1 MTLTLQ
7 QQNPVHLRIAFII
20 ALLFALSVIWLSPTP
35 SIADLSSKQNALR
48 TSTQSAIELQEIQID
63 RPKETVPQKNIAVS
77 DTGKILVDTIKDTA
91 DGKTVLGEEP
101 VDIESVV
108 GMFVPVTELP
118 QVLKR
123 ATPVYPEMA
132 RLSGM
137 AGKVWL
143 QVLIGVDGIPIKAV
157 VLKSDGEMFEQP
169 AIDAA
174 MKTIFSPA
182 KNNDQPV
189 KVWFGI
195 TYSFSTH

>member
-7 QQNPVHLRIAFII
+7 QQNPIHLRLAVIV
-20 ALLFALSVIWLSPTP
+20 ALLFSLSIIWLAPTP
-35 SIADLSSKQNALR
+35 GISDLVTRSSALR
-48 TSTQSAIELQEIQID
+48 TSSHTTIELQDIQLE
-63 RPKETVPQKNIAVS
+63 RPKEEIPHKNIAIS
-77 DTGKILVDTIKDTA
+77 DTGKVLLETIKDTA
-91 DGKTVLGEEP
+91 DGKTVLGDQP

-118 QVLKR
+118 KIIKQSG
-123 ATPVYPEMA
+123 PVYPEMA

-137 AGKVWL
+137 TGKVWI
-143 QVLIGVDGIPIKAV
+143 QVLIGVDGVPIKAV
-157 VLKSDGEMFEQP
+157 VLKSDNEIFKQP

-182 KNNDQPV
+182 KNNETPV

-195 TYSFSTH
+195 TYTFSTN